1 MIVHLIEDE
10 SQTKKSNLIYFTD
23 KSP

>member
-10 SQTKKSNLIYFTD
+10 SQTKKSTLIYFKD